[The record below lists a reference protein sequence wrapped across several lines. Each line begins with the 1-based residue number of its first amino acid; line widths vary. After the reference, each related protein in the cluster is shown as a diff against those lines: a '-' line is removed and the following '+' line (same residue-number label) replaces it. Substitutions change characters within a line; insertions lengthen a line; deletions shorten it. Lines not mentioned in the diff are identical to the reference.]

1 MINIAI
7 CYWGMTRSVK
17 QTYKSHIQFLYN
29 VLDNNNNNIT
39 YKKFMH
45 TWETD
50 TNMIWGKN
58 SSVAIDY
65 DEYKLLNPHY
75 YTIDCQDDFLNTLTE
90 TDYFNRKLYNIY
102 GGDTHHEWRP
112 ELIRNHLCAL
122 ESQKRVTNMVQS
134 SGFKFDYIIYIRPDV
149 ELITPFLIQYLNI
162 NNNEIAIPNEHHY
175 SGYNDRFAIVP
186 YTNCSVYGKR
196 IDEIIQF
203 RKKNGR
209 IVSEKYVKFIL
220 LKYFSKIHFID
231 FKMEIVRPVEINTQ
245 IVVKSTPFRKISMV
259 F

>member
-29 VLDNNNNNIT
+29 VLDNNNNIT

-45 TWETD
+45 TWKTD
-50 TNMIWGKN
+50 TNMIWEKN

-65 DEYKLLNPHY
+65 DEYKLLNLDY
-75 YTIDCQDDFLNTLTE
+75 YTIDCQDDFLQTIHVS
-90 TDYFNRKLYNIY
+90 DYFNR
-102 GGDTHHEWRP
+102 GDVDDTVPQWNNP
-112 ELIRNHLCAL
+112 PLLRNHLCAL

-196 IDEIIQF
+196 IDEIIKF
-203 RKKNGR
+203 KKENGR
-209 IVSEKYVKFIL
+209 IVSEKYAKFIL

-231 FKMEIVRPVEINTQ
+231 FKMEIIRPIEINKQ
-245 IVVKSTPFRKISMV
+245 SVVKSTQFRKISMV